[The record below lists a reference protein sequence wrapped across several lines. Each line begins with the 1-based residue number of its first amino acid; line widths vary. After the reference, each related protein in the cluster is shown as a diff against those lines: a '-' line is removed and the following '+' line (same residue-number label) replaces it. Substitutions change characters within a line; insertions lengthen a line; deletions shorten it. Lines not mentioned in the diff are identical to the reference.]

1 MSSSADCQG
10 SYLVYLMI
18 SCHTSHATRLTLVHL
33 TSASSGH
40 ATQPLTQEPDRFR
53 MAFMAVTTTTRFVS
67 FAVLTIAAIF
77 IVSQLQ
83 LRLRTAEQVDVVMVN
98 VSMVVD

>member
-1 MSSSADCQG
+1 MSSSAG
-10 SYLVYLMI
+10 KLPRVSHVLLSHVT
-18 SCHTSHATRLTLVHL
+18 CHKANSLVHL

-98 VSMVVD
+98 VSMPVD